1 MNEKKTLINK
11 YKMSF
16 NTYVDNIHGSFLFF
30 FFLKTKNMIIYI
42 WYKLVTVCL
51 LFLNIA
57 SQLSVVES
65 LYLHGQKQ
73 RIEH

>member
-30 FFLKTKNMIIYI
+30 FFLKTKCDNIY
-42 WYKLVTVCL
+42 LVQARNCVL
-51 LFLNIA
+51 AVFEHR
-57 SQLSVVES
+57 QP
-65 LYLHGQKQ
+65 
-73 RIEH
+73 IERG